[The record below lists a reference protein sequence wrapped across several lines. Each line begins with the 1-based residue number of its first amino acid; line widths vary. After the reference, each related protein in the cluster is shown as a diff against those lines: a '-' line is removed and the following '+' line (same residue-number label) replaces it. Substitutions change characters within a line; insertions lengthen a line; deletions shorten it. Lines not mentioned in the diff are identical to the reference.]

1 MVLILTNN
9 QSGGTPRSFP
19 TCQGKEQAASILRWF
34 SKPEL
39 SQTKKPLKGKIVLKI
54 FNHLFHKILIF
65 ADNVNF
71 EKDETVRNV
80 FRFGIG
86 FEVNAAQ
93 LDKLLTK
100 FLAALKKV
108 DDQTDELNR

>member
-1 MVLILTNN
+1 MVNI
-9 QSGGTPRSFP
+9 P
-19 TCQGKEQAASILRWF
+19 F
-34 SKPEL
+34 SKIIETPWKE
-39 SQTKKPLKGKIVLKI
+39 GIVRI
-54 FNHLFHKILIF
+54 EVDKILIF

-108 DDQTDELNR
+108 DDQTEEKNR